1 VFKDKAL
8 QAEKDPESFP
18 DVTISDFTGDS
29 APLIKKYKCEGSKSG
44 YNWTIIIN
52 DEDEAKYEEDYEFPT
67 FENIE
72 MLPPFEGSS
81 YQLKCAPGEW

>member
-1 VFKDKAL
+1 
-8 QAEKDPESFP
+8 
-18 DVTISDFTGDS
+18 
-29 APLIKKYKCEGSKSG
+29 LIKKYKCEGSKSG

-72 MLPPFEGSS
+72 ILPPFEGSS
-81 YQLKCAPGEW
+81 YKLECAPGEW